1 MPDGDDDASD
11 ARRRPAASAPAET
24 KRPTSAV
31 EEHYERPVDRFRR
44 GAAGSVIA
52 AGLLGLRDAMEGRPE
67 REEPAIVTEA
77 PSQPHD
83 DDFEL
88 VLDPEHPER
97 SIVIVRRPPPTR
109 DESATDE
116 TEQ

>member
-1 MPDGDDDASD
+1 MPDGDDASEPDDAD
-11 ARRRPAASAPAET
+11 AP
-24 KRPTSAV
+24 

-44 GAAGSVIA
+44 GAAGAMIA
-52 AGLLGLRDAMEGRPE
+52 AGLLGLRDVMEGRPE
-67 REEPAIVTEA
+67 REESAIITEA

-97 SIVIVRRPPPTR
+97 SIVIVRRPPPT
-109 DESATDE
+109 TDE